1 MTPIPQTDSIPT
13 IETAGTEESA
23 ATAAPVHRHAITPA
37 EAQRYLPADA
47 SAEERDSIVQALCRP
62 APVTAWSE
70 QPDTLHLPGLPVD
83 FNWREVHLPL
93 YYRESYFTGKPY
105 FHPDLFG
112 GRPGTAGD
120 PVPYSIARDNI
131 ITLLLVC
138 CFVLAAIA
146 FSKSRR
152 FMARQM
158 REFFRPPRR
167 KGVTEMTETSG
178 EFRFQFFLILQ
189 TCLLEGLIYFLHI
202 EEHFTDTFTV
212 DQYRVIGLY
221 ALAFAGYTVAK
232 LAAYW
237 GAGLV
242 FFDRKSTTHWLK
254 SAIFLMATQGV
265 VLYPLVILQAYFGAS
280 ATVTLT
286 GAVGVLA
293 AFKILAFYKTY
304 AIFFRNGRR
313 YLQNILYFC
322 TLEIMPLLTLWGV
335 LTTMSSYLKV
345 NF

>member
-1 MTPIPQTDSIPT
+1 MIAIPQTDSIQT
-13 IETAGTEESA
+13 ITAAEAEESA
-23 ATAAPVHRHAITPA
+23 TAATPQHRHHITPA

-47 SAEERDSIVQALCRP
+47 TADERDSIVQALCRP
-62 APVTAWSE
+62 APVTAWSSR
-70 QPDTLHLPGLPVD
+70 PDTLHLPGLPIDYSVRD
-83 FNWREVHLPL
+83 VNLPL

-105 FHPDLFG
+105 FHPDLYG
-112 GRPGTAGD
+112 GRPGIAGD

-131 ITLLLVC
+131 ITLLLTC

-152 FMARQM
+152 FMARQVK
-158 REFFRPPRR
+158 EFFRPPRR
-167 KGVTEMTETSG
+167 KGVTEITETSG
-178 EFRFQFFLILQ
+178 EFRFQFFLVLQ

-202 EEHFTDTFTV
+202 EEHVTDTFTI

-221 ALAFAGYTVAK
+221 SLAFAGYTILK

-237 GAGLV
+237 GTGLV
-242 FFDRKSTTHWLK
+242 FFDRKSTSQWLK
-254 SAIFLMATQGV
+254 SALFLAATEGV
-265 VLYPLVILQAYFGAS
+265 ALYPLVILQAYFGAS

-286 GAVGVLA
+286 GSIVVLV
-293 AFKILAFYKTY
+293 AFKILAFCKTY

-322 TLEIMPLLTLWGV
+322 TLEIMPLLTQWGV
-335 LTTMSSYLKV
+335 LATMSSYLKV

>member
-1 MTPIPQTDSIPT
+1 MTPTPQTDSIQT
-13 IETAGTEESA
+13 LAAGAAEEA
-23 ATAAPVHRHAITPA
+23 ALPAAPRHRHAVTPA

-47 SAEERDSIVQALCRP
+47 DAWQRDSAVQALCRP
-62 APVTAWSE
+62 APVTAWSGR
-70 QPDTLHLPGLPVD
+70 PDTLHLPGLPID
-83 FNWREVHLPL
+83 YSWRELHLPL
-93 YYRESYFTGKPY
+93 YYRESYFTGKPH
-105 FHPDLFG
+105 FHPDLYG

-131 ITLLLVC
+131 ITLLLTC

-178 EFRFQFFLILQ
+178 EIRFQFFLILQ
-189 TCLLEGLIYFLHI
+189 TCLLEGLIYFLHVS
-202 EEHFTDTFTV
+202 EHVTDTFTV

-221 ALAFAGYTVAK
+221 ALAFAGYTALK

-237 GAGLV
+237 GTGLV
-242 FFDRKSTTHWLK
+242 FFDRKSTVAWLK
-254 SAIFLMATQGV
+254 SALFLMATQGV
-265 VLYPLVILQAYFGAS
+265 ALYPWVILQAYFGAS
-280 ATVTLT
+280 SAVTLAGT
-286 GAVGVLA
+286 AAVLA

-322 TLEIMPLLTLWGV
+322 TLEIMPLLTQWGV
-335 LTTMSSYLKV
+335 LATMSSYLKV